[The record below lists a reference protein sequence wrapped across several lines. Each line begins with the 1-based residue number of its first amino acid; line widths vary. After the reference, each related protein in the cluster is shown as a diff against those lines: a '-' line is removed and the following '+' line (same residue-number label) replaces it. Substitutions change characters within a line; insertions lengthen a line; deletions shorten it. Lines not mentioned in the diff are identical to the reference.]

1 MSTQWQSAPQAPPGS
16 YSSGPSG
23 PRAGFWIRFGAYLLD
38 VLIYGIP
45 AAVVV
50 VVAALIND
58 TLGVLAYFLVIVGSI
73 AYFIYFEGGPEGATP
88 GKRVC
93 GIRIIDMNTGG
104 PIGYGRAF
112 IRWIMKIVSGAVF
125 YLGYLWMLW
134 DKEKQCWHD
143 KVANDVVVPAD
154 AYRS

>member
-1 MSTQWQSAPQAPPGS
+1 MSTEWQSAPQAPPGS
-16 YSSGPSG
+16 YSTGPSG

-45 AAVVV
+45 AAIVV
-50 VVAALIND
+50 VVAAVISD
-58 TLGVLAYFLVIVGSI
+58 ALGVLAYFLVIVGSV
-73 AYFIYFEGGPEGATP
+73 AYFIYFEGGPKGATP
-88 GKRVC
+88 GKQVC
-93 GIRIIDMNTGG
+93 GIRIIDMQGG
-104 PIGYGRAF
+104 GSIGYGRAF

-143 KVANDVVVPAD
+143 KVANDVVVPVD
-154 AYRS
+154 AYR

>member
-1 MSTQWQSAPQAPPGS
+1 MSTEWQSAPQAPPGS

-23 PRAGFWIRFGAYLLD
+23 PRAGFWIRLGAYLLD

-45 AAVVV
+45 AVIVVV
-50 VVAALIND
+50 IAAVISD
-58 TLGVLAYFLVIVGSI
+58 ALGVLAYFLVIVGSV
-73 AYFIYFEGGPEGATP
+73 AYFIYFEGGPKGATP
-88 GKRVC
+88 GKQVC
-93 GIRIIDMNTGG
+93 GIKIIDMQGG
-104 PIGYGRAF
+104 GSIGYGRAF

-143 KVANDVVVPAD
+143 KVANDVVVPVD
-154 AYRS
+154 AYR

>member
-1 MSTQWQSAPQAPPGS
+1 MATEWQSAPQAPPGS

-45 AAVVV
+45 AVIVV
-50 VVAALIND
+50 VVAYVIND
-58 TLGVLAYFLVIVGSI
+58 TLGVLAYLAAIVGSV
-73 AYFIYFEGGPEGATP
+73 AYFIYFEGGPKGATP
-88 GKRVC
+88 GKQVC
-93 GIRIIDMNTGG
+93 GIRIIDMQNGG

-112 IRWIMKIVSGAVF
+112 IRWIMRIISGAVF

-134 DKEKQCWHD
+134 DKEKQTWHD

-154 AYRS
+154 AYR